1 MSFRPIADDWMLARS
16 KVKYFGSYPSGFLQR
31 ARDMLAV
38 TSHDQ
43 VLHVCSGRVWDYR
56 CGPSCKG
63 YSDTHRHGLGPLDVT
78 MDLDEELKP
87 TIVGDAGKL
96 AHYQRAFSE
105 HPQIQAV
112 LADPPYG
119 GYWICRRCTTAG
131 QEQYRHGTGPAGKIT
146 KIRKIL
152 RQARVNA
159 ELRGY
164 AAIVLSALQV
174 LAIWVKQKGRCA
186 ACRDPIAFAGRAA
199 AQLDHDHVTGRV
211 RGFLC
216 RTCNIAEGFLKSYSP
231 AKFRRFCAYRRRCHR
246 K

>member
-1 MSFRPIADDWMLARS
+1 MKDRPCGNCGIPFKPKRKRDKYCCGQCGIDAKTGQRQLTAAVWSF
-16 KVKYFGSYPSGFLQR
+16 K
-31 ARDMLAV
+31 
-38 TSHDQ
+38 
-43 VLHVCSGRVWDYR
+43 
-56 CGPSCKG
+56 CGH
-63 YSDTHRHGLGPLDVT
+63 T
-78 MDLDEELKP
+78 
-87 TIVGDAGKL
+87 
-96 AHYQRAFSE
+96 
-105 HPQIQAV
+105 AV
-112 LADPPYG
+112 LPGRIGLSNSEAIWKASQVASVG

-164 AAIVLSALQV
+164 VAIVLSALQV
-174 LAIWVKQKGRCA
+174 LAIWEKQKGRCA
-186 ACRDPIAFAGRAA
+186 ACRDSIAFAGRAA

-216 RTCNIAEGFLKSYSP
+216 RTCNIAEGFLKDYSP
-231 AKFRRFCAYRRRCHR
+231 AKFRRFCAYRRRCHQ